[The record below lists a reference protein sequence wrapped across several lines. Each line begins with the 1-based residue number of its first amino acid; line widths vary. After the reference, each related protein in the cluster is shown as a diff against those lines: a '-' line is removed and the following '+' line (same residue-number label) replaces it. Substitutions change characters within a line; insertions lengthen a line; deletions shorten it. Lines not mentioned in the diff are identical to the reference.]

1 MTLEAATYPSVAAS
15 CLRGVRAVGTARSAG
30 DTVVARTP
38 RRDPR
43 REETPWDSTLQ
54 GRNVLLLTSNFGTE
68 SDELRSP
75 LATLREAGATVTVVA
90 GGRRGHD
97 SGA

>member
-1 MTLEAATYPSVAAS
+1 M
-15 CLRGVRAVGTARSAG
+15 
-30 DTVVARTP
+30 
-38 RRDPR
+38 
-43 REETPWDSTLQ
+43 DSTLQ

-90 GGRRGHD
+90 PEAGCGHD